1 MPDVSSAEL
10 VPKKKKI
17 KAVSVLKKATQ
28 IIIVC
33 QNSLPS
39 CIISITP
46 CVELYQTSA
55 GDGFPLSFEC
65 TRTHCSNCR
74 LNLNPLPWDWRRLQT
89 GPSGISSLCLVQ
101 PVFTLLQI
109 LKPNHWFTLKLHC
122 RLAMSLV
129 FFSFKDRHPLKA
141 WPLRS
146 QVFVFWCYF
155 KANLTLLVLTH
166 TKKPGLRKYAKETK
180 KIPFE
185 IFLFLSSNIKCKL
198 HKSFFLSV
206 IQGFY

>member
-1 MPDVSSAEL
+1 M
-10 VPKKKKI
+10 VPP
-17 KAVSVLKKATQ
+17 A
-28 IIIVC
+28 
-33 QNSLPS
+33 
-39 CIISITP
+39 
-46 CVELYQTSA
+46 
-55 GDGFPLSFEC
+55 PLSFEC

-74 LNLNPLPWDWRRLQT
+74 LNLNPLPWDWWRLQT

-122 RLAMSLV
+122 RLAMSLFY
-129 FFSFKDRHPLKA
+129 FFPFKDRHPLKGLA
-141 WPLRS
+141 FKESGVCFFGAILKRIWHY
-146 QVFVFWCYF
+146 WCW
-155 KANLTLLVLTH
+155 H
-166 TKKPGLRKYAKETK
+166 TPKNPGLRKYAKETK

>member
-1 MPDVSSAEL
+1 MFLQLNLSL
-10 VPKKKKI
+10 KKK

-33 QNSLPS
+33 QNSLPP

-55 GDGFPLSFEC
+55 GDGSPPLSFEC

-122 RLAMSLV
+122 RLAMSL
-129 FFSFKDRHPLKA
+129 FFFPFKDRHPLKA

-146 QVFVFWCYF
+146 QVFVF
-155 KANLTLLVLTH
+155 LVL
-166 TKKPGLRKYAKETK
+166 
-180 KIPFE
+180 F
-185 IFLFLSSNIKCKL
+185 
-198 HKSFFLSV
+198 
-206 IQGFY
+206 

>member
-1 MPDVSSAEL
+1 MSEQSSFLYHFYNALRRTLPD
-10 VPKKKKI
+10 
-17 KAVSVLKKATQ
+17 Q
-28 IIIVC
+28 RR
-33 QNSLPS
+33 
-39 CIISITP
+39 
-46 CVELYQTSA
+46 
-55 GDGFPLSFEC
+55 GWFPLSFEC